1 MYTSGEIA
9 CKDKVGRLTKDSKEG
24 AGCGSSL
31 GACGQAGVVTLVNG
45 VQAGYDNCLM
55 RDCESII
62 VWNQWLAVLEP
73 GERGR
78 RVASGLTVENEGVSL
93 TGQHGGRQRHC
104 WGNWRAIERGCMGR
118 QVSQVTLYH
127 GVYS

>member
-1 MYTSGEIA
+1 
-9 CKDKVGRLTKDSKEG
+9 
-24 AGCGSSL
+24 
-31 GACGQAGVVTLVNG
+31 
-45 VQAGYDNCLM
+45 M

-104 WGNWRAIERGCMGR
+104 WGNWRAIERGGGGAWEDKYVRSHYIMVCI
-118 QVSQVTLYH
+118 VSI
-127 GVYS
+127 GVWQNGGVIRLLLGVGYMTTHNKVCRSKCADGYGIRLH